1 MIHRKHLRVWVWNLM
16 QIIPLPT
23 WPDFKAFCETWV
35 KWNSVMSPPCFQ
47 LSHQK
52 WMRLDWGSVLKVFW
66 GLETNADIQKGK
78 QIRTLGPPHFC
89 GCWSRT
95 GRARCMRQ
103 SVPRAIPRHEQVKSV
118 CRSVITQSFLVLGG
132 QYTAMAWNFSA
143 KTIQIGP
150 ILHKSSCLKFVH
162 LWAALRPCTYNT
174 ERKLPRTAFSVCKCF
189 MPSSLPRTL
198 HSQKKPNMHP
208 PHEGK
213 ARKKHQNSPW
223 QKHSF
228 PPQIPTQIL
237 GEDTYGQARQCKCFI
252 FSLYSLMVE

>member
-1 MIHRKHLRVWVWNLM
+1 M

-35 KWNSVMSPPCFQ
+35 KWNSVISPPCFQ

-66 GLETNADIQKGK
+66 GLERNADIQKGK

-95 GRARCMRQ
+95 GGARCMRQ
-103 SVPRAIPRHEQVKSV
+103 SMPRAIPRHEQVKGV

-132 QYTAMAWNFSA
+132 QYTAVAWNFSA
-143 KTIQIGP
+143 KTIRIGR

-162 LWAALRPCTYNT
+162 LWAALRPCTDNT
-174 ERKLPRTAFSVCKCF
+174 ERKLPRATFSVCKCF

-198 HSQKKPNMHP
+198 HSQKAQH
-208 PHEGK
+208 
-213 ARKKHQNSPW
+213 ATSPW
-223 QKHSF
+223 RKSKQKTSKF
-228 PPQIPTQIL
+228 PLTKALLPSWNSHP
-237 GEDTYGQARQCKCFI
+237 DTGRGHIWSSKTMQMLHLFPVFI
-252 FSLYSLMVE
+252 DGGVIWGALVPAK